1 VTAVPP
7 LRELQKAF
15 GRALLGPDDA
25 IPPGVR
31 GDGLAPSA
39 RVQIY
44 RHHVLTT
51 LTEALK
57 DTYPVVCRLVDER
70 FFAFAADRYIRTCP
84 PTAPCLF
91 EYGASF
97 PQFLTLFPPCQGLAY
112 LPDVARLEWAINA
125 ALHALDNDPI
135 DPAGLARVPAAD
147 LTRLVVRL
155 HPSLSFID
163 SAWPIDRIW
172 RANQPEADPDLRVD
186 LNAGGVRLEVR
197 RCGDDVV
204 FRALAPAVYALRR
217 ALADGRDL
225 GAAAE
230 AAVAAEP
237 DFDLAVAL
245 RDLLDETLI
254 VNLTLLSRGEEIP

>member
-1 VTAVPP
+1 MPP
-7 LRELQKAF
+7 LPELQAAF
-15 GRALLGPDDA
+15 GCALLDPDA
-25 IPPGVR
+25 AMPPGVL
-31 GDGLAPSA
+31 GDGLAPRA

-44 RHHVLTT
+44 RHHVLTS
-51 LTEALK
+51 LTQALK

-70 FFAFAADRYIRTCP
+70 FFAFAADRYIRACP
-84 PTAPCLF
+84 PTGPCLF
-91 EYGASF
+91 EYGSSF
-97 PQFLTLFPPCQGLAY
+97 PPFLAQFPPCADLAY

-135 DPAGLARVPAAD
+135 DPAWLARVPAAD
-147 LTRLVVRL
+147 VTKLTVRL

-172 RANQPEADPDLRVD
+172 QANQPEADPDLRVD
-186 LNAGGVRLEVR
+186 LGAGGVKLEVR

-204 FRALAPAVYALRR
+204 FRALAPAVYTLRR

-225 GAAAE
+225 ADAAE
-230 AAVAAEP
+230 AALAAEP
-237 DFDLAVAL
+237 DFDLGVAL

-254 VNLTLLSRGEEIP
+254 VDLMLPP